1 MHKHADHRPLL
12 RADVMIT
19 AHVAAI
25 RYGGAVRGSPDVSRP
40 DSGVLQHLCDAL
52 TRGRL
57 ANDSRRRS
65 PPDSFATTAPEIVY
79 RALTSRCGGPLRPRT
94 PGTGLHWIGPVP
106 ASVCPDLTALSPPR
120 PAVVDKDRFGGLT
133 GYD

>member
-25 RYGGAVRGSPDVSRP
+25 RYGRAVRGSPDVSRP

-52 TRGRL
+52 TRVRL
-57 ANDSRRRS
+57 ASDSRRRS

-79 RALTSRCGGPLRPRT
+79 RALTSRCGG
-94 PGTGLHWIGPVP
+94 TGHECP
-106 ASVCPDLTALSPPR
+106 AR
-120 PAVVDKDRFGGLT
+120 PALDRAGSRLGLP
-133 GYD
+133 GP